1 MTINELLVALRQ
13 PIPEV
18 YLSIKTSDRE
28 RIAYL
33 PWYKA
38 TLLADD
44 RLGGAWSHELVEHW
58 IDNAARGS
66 KNKGYVSTALAHC
79 RVRVTIHGSDRDISR
94 EAIGVDDEPNGQRG
108 TPLERAEA
116 AGLRRALAKFGLG
129 LELYNKDRAHAVP
142 ADDQRQT
149 RYQQDQNRR
158 AAAARTA
165 PPPLPHPPAEHWPT
179 AAAGPAAMSEDEA
192 RQVEDLLVAFEGA
205 TTETELAKLGQG
217 LKGAPLAV
225 QERVRT
231 PYGVRLEEI
240 RTGGTSAGTSAPP
253 APPRQRAQARNP
265 NRRVIPRDVPVYAN

>member
-94 EAIGVDDEPNGQRG
+94 EAIGVDDERRPCTVCG
-108 TPLERAEA
+108 AEFTCNKYVKRRTCGNA
-116 AGLRRALAKFGLG
+116 CRKKAIGESRRGLR
-129 LELYNKDRAHAVP
+129 
-142 ADDQRQT
+142 
-149 RYQQDQNRR
+149 
-158 AAAARTA
+158 TA
-165 PPPLPHPPAEHWPT
+165 
-179 AAAGPAAMSEDEA
+179 G
-192 RQVEDLLVAFEGA
+192 
-205 TTETELAKLGQG
+205 
-217 LKGAPLAV
+217 
-225 QERVRT
+225 
-231 PYGVRLEEI
+231 
-240 RTGGTSAGTSAPP
+240 
-253 APPRQRAQARNP
+253 
-265 NRRVIPRDVPVYAN
+265 